1 MRGGYDE
8 SSTKLYKKRAEK
20 SEEFVHL
27 MEIEEAKL
35 DVALKLAEL
44 RKSAGLTQKQLAQK
58 IGKPQSTISRV
69 ETGEMNPSIEL
80 VIELARGLDK
90 KLVINFE

>member
-1 MRGGYDE
+1 MSQVQNYI
-8 SSTKLYKKRAEK
+8 KKRAEK
-20 SEEFVHL
+20 GEEFVHL

-35 DVALKLAEL
+35 DIALKLAEL

-80 VIELARGLDK
+80 VIELAQGLDK

>member
-1 MRGGYDE
+1 MSQVQNYI
-8 SSTKLYKKRAEK
+8 KKRAEK
-20 SEEFVHL
+20 SEEFAHL

-35 DVALKLAEL
+35 NVALKLAEL

-80 VIELARGLDK
+80 VIELAQGLDK

>member
-1 MRGGYDE
+1 MMSQVQNYI
-8 SSTKLYKKRAEK
+8 KKRAEK
-20 SEEFVHL
+20 GEEFVHL

-35 DVALKLAEL
+35 DIALKLAEL

-80 VIELARGLDK
+80 VIELAQGLDK

>member
-1 MRGGYDE
+1 
-8 SSTKLYKKRAEK
+8 
-20 SEEFVHL
+20 
-27 MEIEEAKL
+27 MEIEEDKL

-80 VIELARGLDK
+80 VIELAQGLDK

>member
-1 MRGGYDE
+1 MMSQVQNYI
-8 SSTKLYKKRAEK
+8 KKRAEK
-20 SEEFVHL
+20 GEEFVHL

-35 DVALKLAEL
+35 DIALKLAEL

-80 VIELARGLDK
+80 VIEPAQGLDK

>member
-1 MRGGYDE
+1 
-8 SSTKLYKKRAEK
+8 
-20 SEEFVHL
+20 

-35 DVALKLAEL
+35 NVALKLAEL

-80 VIELARGLDK
+80 VIELAQGLDK

>member
-1 MRGGYDE
+1 MSQVQNYI
-8 SSTKLYKKRAEK
+8 KKRAEK
-20 SEEFVHL
+20 SEEFMQL
-27 MEIEEAKL
+27 MAIEEAKL
-35 DVALKLAEL
+35 NVALQLTEL

-80 VIELARGLDK
+80 VIELAQGLDK
-90 KLVINFE
+90 KVVLNFE

>member
-1 MRGGYDE
+1 MQ
-8 SSTKLYKKRAEK
+8 
-20 SEEFVHL
+20 L
-27 MEIEEAKL
+27 MAIEEAKL
-35 DVALKLAEL
+35 NVALQLTEL

-80 VIELARGLDK
+80 VIELAQGLDK
-90 KLVINFE
+90 KLVLNFE

>member
-1 MRGGYDE
+1 
-8 SSTKLYKKRAEK
+8 
-20 SEEFVHL
+20 

>member
-1 MRGGYDE
+1 MMSQVQNYI
-8 SSTKLYKKRAEK
+8 KKRAEK
-20 SEEFVHL
+20 SEEFVQL
-27 MEIEEAKL
+27 MEIEEDKL

-80 VIELARGLDK
+80 VIELAQGLDK

>member
-1 MRGGYDE
+1 M
-8 SSTKLYKKRAEK
+8 
-20 SEEFVHL
+20 HL
-27 MEIEEAKL
+27 MEIEEDKL

-80 VIELARGLDK
+80 VIELAQGLDK

>member
-1 MRGGYDE
+1 MQ
-8 SSTKLYKKRAEK
+8 
-20 SEEFVHL
+20 L
-27 MEIEEAKL
+27 MAIEEAKL
-35 DVALKLAEL
+35 NVALKLAEL

-80 VIELARGLDK
+80 VIELAQGLDK
-90 KLVINFE
+90 KLVLNFE

>member
-1 MRGGYDE
+1 
-8 SSTKLYKKRAEK
+8 
-20 SEEFVHL
+20 

-35 DVALKLAEL
+35 DIALKLAEL

-80 VIELARGLDK
+80 VIELAQGLDK

>member
-1 MRGGYDE
+1 MMSQVQNYI
-8 SSTKLYKKRAEK
+8 KKRAEK
-20 SEEFVHL
+20 SEEFAHL
-27 MEIEEAKL
+27 MEVEEAKL
-35 DVALKLAEL
+35 NVALKLAEL

-80 VIELARGLDK
+80 VIELAQGLDK

>member
-1 MRGGYDE
+1 MMSQVQNYI
-8 SSTKLYKKRAEK
+8 KKRAEK
-20 SEEFVHL
+20 SEEFLHL

-35 DVALKLAEL
+35 DIALKLAEL

-80 VIELARGLDK
+80 VIELAQGLDK

>member
-1 MRGGYDE
+1 
-8 SSTKLYKKRAEK
+8 
-20 SEEFVHL
+20 

-80 VIELARGLDK
+80 VIELAQGLDK

>member
-1 MRGGYDE
+1 MMSQVQNYI
-8 SSTKLYKKRAEK
+8 KKRAEK
-20 SEEFVHL
+20 GEEFVHL
-27 MEIEEAKL
+27 MEIEEDKL
-35 DVALKLAEL
+35 DVALKLVEL

-80 VIELARGLDK
+80 VIELAQGLDK

>member
-1 MRGGYDE
+1 MSQVQNYI
-8 SSTKLYKKRAEK
+8 KKRAEK
-20 SEEFVHL
+20 GEEFVHL

-35 DVALKLAEL
+35 DIALKLAEL
-44 RKSAGLTQKQLAQK
+44 RKSTGLTQKQLAQK

-80 VIELARGLDK
+80 VIELAQGLDK

>member
-1 MRGGYDE
+1 MMSQVQNYI
-8 SSTKLYKKRAEK
+8 KKRAEK
-20 SEEFVHL
+20 SEEFAHL

-35 DVALKLAEL
+35 NVALKLAEL

-80 VIELARGLDK
+80 VIELAQGLDK

>member
-1 MRGGYDE
+1 MSQVQDYI
-8 SSTKLYKKRAEK
+8 KKRTEK
-20 SEEFVHL
+20 SEEFMQL
-27 MEIEEAKL
+27 MAIEEAKL
-35 DVALKLAEL
+35 NVALQLTEL

-80 VIELARGLDK
+80 VIELAQGLDK
-90 KLVINFE
+90 KVVLNFE

>member
-1 MRGGYDE
+1 MQ
-8 SSTKLYKKRAEK
+8 
-20 SEEFVHL
+20 L
-27 MEIEEAKL
+27 MAIEEAKL
-35 DVALKLAEL
+35 NVALQLTEL

-80 VIELARGLDK
+80 VIELAQGLDK
-90 KLVINFE
+90 KVVLNFE

>member
-1 MRGGYDE
+1 MMSQVQNYI
-8 SSTKLYKKRAEK
+8 KKRAEK
-20 SEEFVHL
+20 SEEFMQL
-27 MEIEEAKL
+27 MAIEEAKL
-35 DVALKLAEL
+35 NVALQLTEL

-80 VIELARGLDK
+80 VIELAQGLDK
-90 KLVINFE
+90 KVVLNFE